1 MNGSWNKLPITD
13 EVIDQVEDLSI
24 YDGAPIVKYH
34 GYPIFEW
41 SPGGE
46 IDDSDVQESPLI
58 VDQVST
64 EMSLKSDENKTDKPI
79 LMEIRLMG
87 KRERMEW

>member
-24 YDGAPIVKYH
+24 YDGAPIMKN

-64 EMSLKSDENKTDKPI
+64 EMSLKSDANRTDKPI
-79 LMEIRLMG
+79 LIEIRLMG
-87 KRERMEW
+87 MRERMEW